1 MSVSTSGLA
10 RELKGLLGVDTNAAV
25 LQRVQKLRR
34 PQAGP
39 VIVAVVW
46 QPGEPGASVSVLS
59 GQDGPMTEIAE
70 ALRRGEA
77 TVMAQMEQIAAQA
90 QSEVARLRV
99 ELEKASARDGHGSQ
113 DGAD

>member
-10 RELKGLLGVDTNAAV
+10 KQLKQLLGVETNAEV
-25 LQRVQKLRR
+25 LQWVQKLRR
-34 PQAGP
+34 PRTGP

-46 QPGEPGASVSVLS
+46 QPGEPNAAVSVLS

-90 QSEVARLRV
+90 QSEVARMRV
-99 ELEKASARDGHGSQ
+99 ELEKVSAAEGGQ
-113 DGAD
+113 E

>member
-90 QSEVARLRV
+90 QSEVARMRV
-99 ELEKASARDGHGSQ
+99 ELEKASGHGSQ
-113 DGAD
+113 DKAD